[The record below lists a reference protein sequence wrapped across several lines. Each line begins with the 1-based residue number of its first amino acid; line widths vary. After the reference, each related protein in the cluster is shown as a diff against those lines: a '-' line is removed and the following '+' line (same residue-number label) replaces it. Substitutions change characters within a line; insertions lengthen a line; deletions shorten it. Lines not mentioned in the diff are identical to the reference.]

1 MEQVHIEGRTF
12 ELFIRYESIKDRVM
26 EIAKEISYKFE
37 HLDPVF
43 LPILN
48 GSFMFTADL
57 LKNVNIKSSVQ
68 FIKVASYQ
76 GDSSSGQ
83 VKSLLGLSD
92 NLAGKHI
99 IILEDII
106 DTGLTMKYLLEE
118 LNKQNPASIFVVTL
132 LYKKESL
139 QYPIIPDI
147 ACFDITQEFVV
158 GYGLDY
164 DGYGRNLRHIYKEK
178 GVRDKE

>member
-12 ELFIRYESIKDRVM
+12 ELFIRYETIKDRVM

-43 LPILN
+43 LPVLN
-48 GSFMFTADL
+48 GSFMFAADL

-68 FIKVASYQ
+68 FVKVASYQ

-83 VKSLLGLSD
+83 IKSLLGLNE
-92 NLAGKHI
+92 NLSGKHI

-106 DTGLTMKYLLEE
+106 DTGLTMKHLLDE

-139 QYPIIPDI
+139 QYPINPDI
-147 ACFDITQEFVV
+147 ACFNITQEFVV

-164 DGYGRNLRHIYKEK
+164 DGYGRNLRHIYKERVNSK
-178 GVRDKE
+178 Q